1 MAAFPKY
8 AAGTSPPPLHLTST
22 LLRLAR
28 LVAVGLTATRILLIL
43 LLTRRPLRL
52 TVRIADLRLLRVARL
67 VLVRVSGIRHGFSP
81 FRQNEPTP
89 HGDDTG
95 TTPPP
100 EHGSTPPDPSA

>member
-1 MAAFPKY
+1 MAAFPNC
-8 AAGTSPPPLHLTST
+8 AAGTSPPPLHLTSA

-43 LLTRRPLRL
+43 LAWCPLGLLMR
-52 TVRIADLRLLRVARL
+52 VADLRLLGVARL
-67 VLVRVSGIRHGFSP
+67 VPVRISGVRHGFSP

-100 EHGSTPPDPSA
+100 EHGSKRPDPSA